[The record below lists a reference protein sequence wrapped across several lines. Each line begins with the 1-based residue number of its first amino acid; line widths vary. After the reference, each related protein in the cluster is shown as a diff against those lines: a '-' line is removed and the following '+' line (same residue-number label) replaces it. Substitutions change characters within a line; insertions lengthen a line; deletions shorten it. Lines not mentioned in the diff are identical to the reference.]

1 MSFYKFPVI
10 MRTAFF
16 KGGWKT
22 SNFAG
27 SELVC
32 GFNHEHVI
40 ICDHF
45 LRLGITWI
53 FKYMY

>member
-1 MSFYKFPVI
+1 

-16 KGGWKT
+16 EGGWKT